1 MKKYSVLC
9 IEEPFTIVSVEVE
22 AMNAEE
28 AKEFAPIVAKRMGYK
43 NVKVAPEIPGAP
55 VVMEI

>member
-9 IEEPFTIVSVEVE
+9 IEEPFTIISVEVE

-28 AKEFAPIVAKRMGYK
+28 AKELAPIIAKRIGHK
-43 NVKVAPEIPGAP
+43 NAKVAPEIPGAP